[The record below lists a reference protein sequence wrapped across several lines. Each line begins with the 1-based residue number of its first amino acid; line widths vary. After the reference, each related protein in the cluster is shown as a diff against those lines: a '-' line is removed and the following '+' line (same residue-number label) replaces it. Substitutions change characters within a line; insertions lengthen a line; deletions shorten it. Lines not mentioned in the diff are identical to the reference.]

1 MNDTPPRPPILDQV
15 AATGYPAPALDVS
28 TATAPGPVVA
38 IHQPNLFPWLG
49 FFNKVARA
57 DTFILLDHV
66 VNNPRDPLWT
76 KRVRILANGQAQ
88 WLTLPLKRDAHQVFL
103 PIQAMWLA
111 DKPPFTDKHLRTL
124 SHAYQKAPFFDAVWP
139 FVEAFYEMSD
149 PSIANRNIG
158 FIVTVAEA
166 LELPTH
172 FIRSSV
178 LAPDSHA
185 TAMLV
190 DLVKAVDGHT
200 YLCGGGADGYQDDT
214 AFAHAG
220 LHLAYQQYQ
229 HPTYPQLGPIDQ
241 GFVPG
246 LSILDALMN
255 CGFEGT
261 RRLIDGTVTP

>member
-1 MNDTPPRPPILDQV
+1 MV
-15 AATGYPAPALDVS
+15 AH
-28 TATAPGPVVA
+28 
-38 IHQPNLFPWLG
+38 HQPSLFPWLG
-49 FFNKVARA
+49 FQQGGPGRHVCARA
-57 DTFILLDHV
+57 CRQQSARPV
-66 VNNPRDPLWT
+66 VDQARPY
-76 KRVRILANGQAQ
+76 LANGRAQ

-166 LELPTH
+166 LELPTTLFDH
-172 FIRSSV
+172 RCWPPTTMPQPS
-178 LAPDSHA
+178 
-185 TAMLV
+185 LV

-229 HPTYPQLGPIDQ
+229 HPTATGARSIGVCTGP
-241 GFVPG
+241 V
-246 LSILDALMN
+246 
-255 CGFEGT
+255 
-261 RRLIDGTVTP
+261 VWTP